1 VQLYEMLHDA
11 EAKAQPARP
20 TSFRLLLPEALEHVR
35 EQLRRDARACIR
47 NRQSDHRSLLTH
59 REASGLQRTV
69 GMNPSR
75 RALLRGAGL
84 LILSWPLP
92 ASSEPTLLSV
102 RAHGARGNGKAKDTA
117 AIQGAIDAAA
127 PGDVVF
133 FPPGDYL
140 SGTLRLRSR
149 LLLRLATGAMLIA
162 SPDDADF
169 DRYEKLEYK
178 SFADRETADFT
189 FALLQGRR
197 LQHVSI
203 IGPGR
208 IDGNR
213 RSRGGPKLIA
223 FKQCRHVTI
232 HGLTLENAPNYNISL
247 LGCDHVDIRGVTIRN
262 GYSDG
267 IDPDCCRHV
276 RIAGCRVESRDD
288 AIVLKASLA
297 LGVRRSTE
305 YVVVTDCDLVNIRN
319 GLKIGTE
326 SSGTFK
332 DIVFRNCTLSG
343 RVEIWDPP
351 PFDVRPF
358 PSAGVSIQ
366 NVDGGRLE
374 QVVVSGITMRN
385 VRAPIFVR
393 LGERGWGQPI
403 PKAGELMKIRIFD
416 LVATGAEWTSSI
428 MGVPGH
434 DVSDIALSNIRISG
448 KGGGDAA
455 LVSRPVPQRKRE
467 YPDAARFRNLPAQ
480 GLYCRHVTRLRVE
493 RTALTV
499 DAPDHRPA
507 LVLDDVRDVTVKR
520 LVATAPSGAAPVAW
534 LRSTQ
539 DCLLDD
545 IRSPG
550 ADTLA
555 RLSGAETARVRVV
568 AGVGSAQV
576 VVIDPDVDSTAL
588 RTGGS
593 VIAGVVTSPP

>member
-1 VQLYEMLHDA
+1 MGGD
-11 EAKAQPARP
+11 R
-20 TSFRLLLPEALEHVR
+20 FRVVCLVR
-35 EQLRRDARACIR
+35 QYSRDLSSRRYT
-47 NRQSDHRSLLTH
+47 SLLTQP
-59 REASGLQRTV
+59 EASGLQPAIGV
-69 GMNPSR
+69 NPSR

-84 LILSWPLP
+84 LILSRPLR
-92 ASSEPTLLSV
+92 ASSEPTPLSV
-102 RAHGARGNGKAKDTA
+102 RDHGARGDGRAKDTA
-117 AIQGAIDAAA
+117 AIQSAIDVAA
-127 PGDVVF
+127 PGGVVF

-149 LLLRLATGAMLIA
+149 LVLQLAAGASLVA
-162 SPDDADF
+162 SPDDEDF
-169 DRYEKLEYK
+169 DRYVLREK

-189 FALLQGRR
+189 FTLLQGRHV
-197 LQHVSI
+197 QHVDI

-223 FKQCRHVTI
+223 LKQCRHITI
-232 HGLTLENAPNYNISL
+232 RGLTLENAPNYNISL
-247 LGCDHVDIRGVTIRN
+247 LGCDHVDIRSVAIRN

-276 RIAGCRVESRDD
+276 RIAGCRVECRDD
-288 AIVLKASLA
+288 AVALKSSLA

-326 SSGTFK
+326 SSGVFTN
-332 DIVFRNCTLSG
+332 IVFRNCTLSG
-343 RVEIWDPP
+343 RAEIWDPP
-351 PFDVRPF
+351 PFDIRPF

-366 NVDGGRLE
+366 NVDGGQLE

-393 LGERGWGQPI
+393 LGERGRGQI
-403 PKAGELMKIRIFD
+403 VPKAGQLTKIKIFD
-416 LVATGAEWTSSI
+416 LVATGAEWTSPI

-434 DVSDIALSNIRISG
+434 NVSDIALSNIRISG

-455 LVSRPVPQRKRE
+455 RLSRPVPERKHE
-467 YPDAARFRNLPAQ
+467 YPDAARFRNLPAY

-499 DAPDHRPA
+499 DAPDPRPA
-507 LVLDDVRDVTVKR
+507 LVLDDVRDVTVKS
-520 LVATAPSGAAPVAW
+520 LMATAPSGAAPVAW

-539 DCLLDD
+539 DCLLHD
-545 IRSPG
+545 IRSPE
-550 ADTLA
+550 AHTLA
-555 RLSGAETARVRVV
+555 WISGAETARVRVV
-568 AGVGSAQV
+568 AGAGSPHLM
-576 VVIDPDVDSTAL
+576 VIDPDVDSTAL
-588 RTGGS
+588 RTGEAS
-593 VIAGVVTSPP
+593 APW